1 MVVNLDNLNGLP
13 LEFVKRLSV
22 FDEIFRNSN
31 YFEDYENNADI
42 KRLTI
47 EIDKFCQTNKII
59 GYHYTNAIKE
69 DILQNGLLVRNG
81 EDIRNAFVERQFHL
95 FTEEEQVTILK
106 TWKDYFGE
114 TAIKYRDNLIF
125 FNFTLDG
132 LQNSGADLL
141 LHYYGGEQV
150 YFPLYRQP
158 QIGEKLKKIGTPMI
172 LKCILNPKNI
182 KTFWENPWG
191 RIAVSSYHRL
201 KNKDAY
207 VEDQDGFQQT
217 AVKPENIEIIL
228 FPLLV

>member
-1 MVVNLDNLNGLP
+1 MVINLDDLNGLP
-13 LEFVKRLSV
+13 LEFVKRLSA
-22 FDEIFRNSN
+22 FDEIFKNSN

-69 DILQNGLLVRNG
+69 DVFKNGLLIRNG
-81 EDIRNAFVERQFHL
+81 EDIHNAFVEKHFHL
-95 FTEEEQVTILK
+95 FTEEEQATILK
-106 TWKDYFGE
+106 GWNYLREKN
-114 TAIKYRDNLIF
+114 AAKYRDNLVF

-158 QIGEKLKKIGTPMI
+158 QISEKLKKIGTPMI

-182 KTFWENPWG
+182 KTFWENQWG

-201 KNKDAY
+201 KNQDAC
-207 VEDQDGFQQT
+207 VEDLDGSQQT
-217 AVKPENIEIIL
+217 AVQPENIEIISY
-228 FPLLV
+228 PLLV